1 MDHETA
7 SAEDTDYAARAK
19 ALLKKT
25 AHVGALVIVPICLAV
40 HAHASVILPTSA
52 TCSIPG
58 GSGCSAGATQQPD
71 QNGVKGFSLGA
82 GDEETTVQTSGGS
95 GNFTDI
101 QMSVTGPLTI
111 DTDGSNCNGVGSS
124 CNLSSLLFSW
134 NAEIEG
140 FISGGP
146 GQPNLSGTFQSWQN
160 AYSIQIQLDGTTIYF
175 ANGNPTVTDNGL
187 VEGLSGSASVPIP
200 VELQS
205 KIANLVAGSA
215 GGDINLTVSIGSE
228 FIAGGSFNGTAD
240 MDYAANFS
248 VAAEPAPEPATT
260 GLALVGLSGLGAWLR
275 RRKRA

>member
-160 AYSIQIQLDGTTIYF
+160 AYSIQI
-175 ANGNPTVTDNGL
+175 
-187 VEGLSGSASVPIP
+187 
-200 VELQS
+200 
-205 KIANLVAGSA
+205 
-215 GGDINLTVSIGSE
+215 
-228 FIAGGSFNGTAD
+228 
-240 MDYAANFS
+240 
-248 VAAEPAPEPATT
+248 
-260 GLALVGLSGLGAWLR
+260 
-275 RRKRA
+275 